1 VERHEPDWRELDGR
15 LSEAWGVVP
24 IWAHERAAPGDNAF
38 DIE

>member
-1 VERHEPDWRELDGR
+1 

-24 IWAHERAAPGDNAF
+24 IWAHERAAQGDNAF